1 MPLHSMTGFAR
12 ADGGRG
18 GDAWTWEMRSVNG
31 RGLDIRLRVPS
42 GFERVE
48 VQARKRI
55 SARLTRGNVQAT
67 LSLGLDAD
75 SGRLRLNL
83 EALDALRDAFS
94 EVEDRFGVVP
104 GTAEGVL
111 ALRGVLVA
119 EDRATDDDDR
129 EAREAAILIDLDR
142 ALDELESARAREGAA
157 LSALLA
163 TRLSELEAAVAEAEV
178 SPARTPE
185 AIRRRLEEQVAAL
198 VGTEAGLDPA
208 RLHQEAVLLA
218 TRADIREE
226 LDRLNGHVAAARA
239 LLSEGGA
246 VGRRLD
252 FLAQE
257 FNREVNTL
265 CAKSNDLSL
274 TSLGLGM
281 KSTVDQFREQVQN
294 LE

>member
-12 ADGGRG
+12 ADGGRDR
-18 GDAWTWEMRSVNG
+18 DAWTWEMRSVNG
-31 RGLDIRLRVPS
+31 RGLDIRLRVPP

-67 LSLGLDAD
+67 LSLGTGGDN
-75 SGRLRLNL
+75 GRLRLNPD
-83 EALDALRDAFS
+83 ALDSLREAFA

-111 ALRGVLVA
+111 SLRGVLVA
-119 EDRATDDDDR
+119 EDRAVDDEDR
-129 EAREAAILIDLDR
+129 EARDAAVLTDLDR
-142 ALDELESARAREGAA
+142 ALDDLEAARAREGEVIAA
-157 LSALLA
+157 VLVA
-163 TRLSELEAAVAEAEV
+163 RLDELEAAVAEAEV
-178 SPARTPE
+178 SPARTPD

-218 TRADIREE
+218 ARADIREE
-226 LDRLNGHVAAARA
+226 LDRLNGHVAAARV
-239 LLSEGGA
+239 LLKEGGA

-265 CAKSNDLSL
+265 CSKSNDLAL
-274 TSLGLGM
+274 TSVGLGM
-281 KSTVDQFREQVQN
+281 KGTVDQFREQVQN